1 MSQRGVV
8 PFLNKV
14 VADTSIMD
22 QVKEL
27 AKTSDDP
34 AAAISNYAAEL
45 GFDVTGSEFTK
56 MVDQLAKVE
65 SGELSLDE
73 LEVVAGGTAVI
84 QQGMEGYLED
94 LNLQQDMQSQN
105 RQFTVVSNSM
115 KVKHDIEKCAI
126 NNVR

>member
-14 VADTSIMD
+14 VADASIMD

-56 MVDQLAKVE
+56 VVDKLAGVE

-73 LEVVAGGTAVI
+73 LEAVAGGVDGI
-84 QQGMEGYLED
+84 QQVMDSNLLDLE
-94 LNLQQDMQSQN
+94 QDMQLQN
-105 RQFTVVSNSM
+105 RQFTMISNIM
-115 KVKHDIEKCAI
+115 KVKHDTEKAAI
-126 NNVR
+126 NNIR